1 MEEFMKQE
9 ISRFIR
15 GDMLLIYEKDDRGMV
30 GFTLVPAESE
40 SLLTEKECAAAPL
53 VELYVRGDLLP
64 ADYAAGNTMCGSA
77 STFSLKFEKQYT
89 DGDGIVTCFR
99 DGSGTKEVTH
109 TLVFSEEL
117 RAVECF
123 TEIRNTGDGMFTL
136 EMISSG
142 NIGGLTPYDPG
153 EAPDTMEITT
163 ATSAWSA
170 EGAMVT
176 ETVEQLCLE
185 TSWAIQG
192 YRVKRIG
199 QRGSL
204 PIRNHFP
211 FMAVHDRKRN
221 VTWAVQLEAPASW
234 QIEARRKDYGL
245 AVTGG
250 IADFDSGHW
259 SKDLYPGQTFR
270 TPSMY
275 FTAVSGD
282 AEKASQRLLDIHEKN
297 RPKTLSL
304 PPVMFNEYCTTWG
317 EPSYGNLKEIVGA
330 LKGKGMEYLV
340 IDAGWYK
347 DGENPWHRTG
357 GDWIPSDEL
366 FPQGIKAAAD
376 MIRDA
381 GMVPGIWFES
391 ETCGSESR
399 MHDREDMLLK
409 RNGYVIDT
417 GTRRFLDMRKKE
429 VNDYLDERVIGQ
441 LSRYGF
447 GYIKNDY
454 NESIGTGVDGAESL
468 GEGLRLSVES
478 SKEFFRRIR
487 KEVPGIIMENCASG
501 GHRLEPSLMS
511 LFDMASFSD
520 AHECVTI
527 PVIAANLHRLILPMQ
542 SQIWAVIRK
551 DDSIRR
557 IYYSLISTFLGAMCL
572 SGDVTDLS
580 AEQWA
585 AIDRAVGFYRDSRHI
600 IANGD
605 SRVVQS
611 GVTSYSDLKGWQTV
625 VRDNGEEEL
634 VTVHVFGGEVP
645 QKIDVVTG
653 AGEILDHICMDG
665 SSFRFSEGVL
675 TVYPGSVF
683 EAAAFRIRKSLI

>member
-1 MEEFMKQE
+1 MKQE
-9 ISRFIR
+9 ISRFVR
-15 GDMLLIYEKDDRGMV
+15 GDMLLIFEKDEKGMV
-30 GFTLVPAESE
+30 GFTLIPKE
-40 SLLTEKECAAAPL
+40 TEGMLKEKDCGAAPL
-53 VELYVRGDLLP
+53 VELYVRGDVLP

-77 STFSLKFEKQYT
+77 STFSLVFERQYT
-89 DGDGIVTCFR
+89 DGDSIVTCFR
-99 DGSGTKEVTH
+99 DSTGSREVTH

-117 RAVECF
+117 RAVECYS
-123 TEIRNTGDGMFTL
+123 EIKNAGDRGFTL

-142 NIGGLTPYDPG
+142 NIGGLTPYDAG

-163 ATSAWSA
+163 ATSNWSA

-176 ETVEQLCLE
+176 ETVEQLSLE

-192 YRVKRIG
+192 YRVMKIG

-211 FMAVHDRKRN
+211 FMAVHDKVRN

-245 AVTGG
+245 AMTGG
-250 IADFDSGHW
+250 IADFDFGHW
-259 SKDLYPGQTFR
+259 AKDLEPGESFR
-270 TPSMY
+270 THSMY
-275 FTAVSGD
+275 ITAVTGD
-282 AEKASQRLLDIHEKN
+282 AEKASQRLLDIHERN
-297 RPKTLSL
+297 RPKHLTL

-317 EPSYGNLKEIVGA
+317 EPSYGNLSGIVSA

-347 DGENPWHRTG
+347 DDENPWHMTG
-357 GDWIPSDEL
+357 GDWVPSKTL
-366 FPQGIKAAAD
+366 FPDGIKAAAD
-376 MIRDA
+376 MIREA

-391 ETCGSESR
+391 ETCGSRSL
-399 MHDREDMLLK
+399 MHDREDMLLT

-417 GTRRFLDMRKKE
+417 GSRRFLDMRKKE
-429 VNDYLDERVIGQ
+429 VQAYLDKKVIGQ
-441 LSRYGF
+441 LNDYGF

-468 GEGLRLSVES
+468 GEGLRQSVECS
-478 SKEFFRRIR
+478 RDFFRRIR
-487 KEVPGIIMENCASG
+487 KEVPGIVMENCASG

-551 DDSIRR
+551 DDSLRR
-557 IYYSLISTFLGAMCL
+557 INYSLVSTFLGAMCL

-580 AEQWA
+580 AEQWGV
-585 AIDRAVGFYRDSRHI
+585 IDRDVEFYRNVRHI
-600 IANGD
+600 IAHGD
-605 SRVVQS
+605 SKVVQN
-611 GVTSYSDLKGWQTV
+611 GVTSYSDLRGWQTV
-625 VRDNGEEEL
+625 VRDSGTEQL
-634 VTVHVFGGEVP
+634 VTVHTFGGDVPSAIEIATGEGEVL
-645 QKIDVVTG
+645 DSVMCEDTG
-653 AGEILDHICMDG
+653 WTFEG
-665 SSFRFSEGVL
+665 GVL
-675 TVYPGSVF
+675 KVSPGAEF
-683 EAAAFRIRKSLI
+683 YAAAFHIRKSGV